1 MVYAQGETEIDGL
14 TMNVTSM
21 TYLVPM
27 FWYTSQMWRLH
38 ARDTGFISFT
48 CPPGNGFCNRFNC
61 SIVHQS
67 EVRF

>member
-1 MVYAQGETEIDGL
+1 MVLPFLSAVGELVYAQGETEVDNL

-38 ARDTGFISFT
+38 ARNTGFISFT
-48 CPPGNGFCNRFNC
+48 CPPGN
-61 SIVHQS
+61 SHS
-67 EVRF
+67 